1 MSSDLLRLVSDTL
14 SLFREDTKWIAP
26 APTPVPKKPEIV
38 QAAPTPPPQQPKEPP
53 QQVPKKEIPSIISK
67 IQKHLPHLQLLQ
79 TIPLMKQVALVS
91 FFPEDL
97 PFLKNLKSAI
107 EKHHCPVKLIQG
119 EQKLNWDA
127 FTLVIAQKD
136 VGAKKQIVLASI
148 ATYQNNTEQKKV
160 LWSSICNHLSSKS
173 S

>member
-1 MSSDLLRLVSDTL
+1 MNDLHRLVSDTL
-14 SLFREDTKWIAP
+14 LFLKEDTNWVAP
-26 APTPVPKKPEIV
+26 EPKKVEIV
-38 QAAPTPPPQQPKEPP
+38 RAPPPPQQQTKEPLP
-53 QQVPKKEIPSIISK
+53 VPAPIQQKQTPSILSK
-67 IQKHLPHLQLLQ
+67 IQKHLPHLQLIE
-79 TIPLMKQVALVS
+79 TIPTMRQVALVV

-97 PFLKNLKSAI
+97 HFLKNLKSAI

-119 EQKLNWDA
+119 ETLNWNA
-127 FTLVIAQKD
+127 FELVITQKD

>member
-14 SLFREDTKWIAP
+14 SLFKEDTKWIAP
-26 APTPVPKKPEIV
+26 APKKPEIV
-38 QAAPTPPPQQPKEPP
+38 KAAPTPTPPPQQPKEPP
-53 QQVPKKEIPSIISK
+53 PQVPKKELPSIIGK
-67 IQKHLPHLQLLQ
+67 IQKHLPHLQLIQ
-79 TIPLMKQVALVS
+79 TIPSMRQVALVV

-97 PFLKNLKSAI
+97 PFLNNLKSAI
-107 EKHHCPVKLIQG
+107 EKHHCPVKLIQS